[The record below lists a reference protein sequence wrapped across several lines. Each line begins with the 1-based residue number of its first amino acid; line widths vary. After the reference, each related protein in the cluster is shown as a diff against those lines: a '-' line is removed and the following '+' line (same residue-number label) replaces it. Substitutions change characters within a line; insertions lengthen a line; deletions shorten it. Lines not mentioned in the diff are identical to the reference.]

1 MATKKLV
8 EQYAKSFPKK
18 LKSANGMRTIG
29 RESEY
34 PVVESDGTAGSVQ
47 VSFFNLSHSQLII
60 SSFFGKMKT
69 MNIVIL

>member
-47 VSFFNLSHSQLII
+47 VSFLICRTHNLII
-60 SSFFGKMKT
+60 IH
-69 MNIVIL
+69 IVSLAN